1 MSSSDE
7 EKPSREYVE
16 SLMTKAPYKT
26 SNQSILEAYVDAQA
40 SGEDSYYFEAN
51 KALLKIYQFLP
62 ESANPNKVALVL
74 LLAMLEYPS
83 ANVDWLALS
92 YLVPERLQ
100 TTKPCSTVLRC
111 NNLLDSCE
119 FVEFWETFESLSSS
133 VNDDAEGNNGAVGDK
148 YIKAIVEG
156 GAKKD
161 LQKGILQAMALTY
174 RSARLDTVLANL
186 NMDSS
191 SAASLTEI
199 STCVEAVGTDTVT
212 FVATT
217 DNIKRGRV
225 FQEGVSY
232 GALANMMSKVT
243 AE

>member
-7 EKPSREYVE
+7 ERPSREYVE

-26 SNQSILEAYVDAQA
+26 SNQSTLEAYVDAQA

-83 ANVDWLALS
+83 ASVDWLALS

-100 TTKPCSTVLRC
+100 TSKPCSTVLRC
-111 NNLLDSCE
+111 NNLLDSCK

-133 VNDDAEGNNGAVGDK
+133 VNDEATGDK
-148 YIKAIVEG
+148 YIKAIAEG

-186 NMDSS
+186 NMDAS
-191 SAASLTEI
+191 SAASVTEI
-199 STCVEAVGTDTVT
+199 STCVESVGTDTVT

-243 AE
+243 TE